1 MVRGSDGA
9 ELGSLFN
16 KMFFGMKTR
25 VPGVR
30 PETSLRLPSGQQIDL
45 LIYGHSLFG
54 R

>member
-30 PETSLRLPSGQQIDL
+30 PGTSLRLPSGQQRFIDL
-45 LIYGHSLFG
+45 WPLPVW
-54 R
+54 